1 MEIYKDK
8 KSKEDGDERSIGGY
22 EDEGLIPIP
31 PVRATKLNSRP
42 RLYHST
48 TPFASNGPVQEAQP
62 NPQREPDDS
71 RNNT

>member
-1 MEIYKDK
+1 MEERHKDK
-8 KSKEDGDERSIGGY
+8 KPKELERSIGGY

-31 PVRATKLNSRP
+31 SVRATELDSRP

-48 TPFASNGPVQEAQP
+48 TPFASNGPVQETQP
-62 NPQREPDDS
+62 NPQREPDDG